1 MSRQVVPSRIPSN
14 SPYHEPWELTAEE
27 RQVFREIS
35 QKSRAAKIAA
45 ARGDGPPSIHPINV
59 PKLKATD
66 LMPMRD
72 STGIRALSM
81 FSGGGGLDL
90 GFCRA
95 GYEHV
100 ASYEILEPAAATL
113 VKARPEWTV
122 YGGAEGDVRS
132 VDWHKYRGLVDVL
145 HGGPPCQPFSMA
157 GRQRG
162 ALDDRN
168 MWPEFVEAVSE
179 AKPLAFVG
187 ENVPALA
194 TAKFSEYVTDSIVM
208 PLQDEYTVRQI
219 VLHAA
224 DFGVPQIRRRVFFV
238 GFRSSRDA
246 ARWTVPVPTVER
258 TMGMREALGLPDI
271 GHDALSPT
279 IRSTLTGPRHT
290 TSILNS
296 VSARE
301 RFAHLQIWPNG
312 VAPTREAAHRF
323 VAPNGHFRLAVPDVA
338 LLQGFPDDWPWV
350 GATYMALGQIGNAV
364 PPPLAYAVAVSVAR
378 ALCGT

>member
-1 MSRQVVPSRIPSN
+1 MNRQVVPSKIPSN

-27 RQVFREIS
+27 RQVFRETS
-35 QKSRAAKIAA
+35 QRSRAAKIAA
-45 ARGDGPPSIHPINV
+45 ARGDGPPPIHPINV
-59 PKLKATD
+59 PKLKAAD

-90 GFCRA
+90 GFWRA

-113 VKARPEWTV
+113 GKAQPGWAV
-122 YGGAEGDVRS
+122 YGGVDGDVRF

-168 MWPEFVEAVSE
+168 MWPEFVGAVSE
-179 AKPLAFVG
+179 VKPLAFIG

-194 TAKFSEYVTDSIVM
+194 TAKFSEYVRDSIM
-208 PLQDEYTVRQI
+208 TPLQNEYTVKQI

-238 GFRSSRDA
+238 GFRSGRDA
-246 ARWTVPVPTVER
+246 ARWSVPEPTTER

-323 VAPNGHFRLAVPDVA
+323 VAPNGHFRLSVPDVA

-350 GATYMALGQIGNAV
+350 GAAYMALGQIGNAV
-364 PPPLAYAVAVSVAR
+364 PPPLAYAVAVSVAKV
-378 ALCGT
+378 LCGR

>member
-1 MSRQVVPSRIPSN
+1 MSRQIVPSKIPSK
-14 SPYHEPWELTAEE
+14 SPYHEPRELTADE
-27 RQVFREIS
+27 RQVFRETS
-35 QKSRAAKIAA
+35 RSSRAAKMAA
-45 ARGDGPPSIHPINV
+45 ARGEGPPPIHSINT
-59 PKLKATD
+59 PKLKPAD
-66 LMPMRD
+66 LMPMRS
-72 STGIRALSM
+72 STGIRALSL

-90 GFCRA
+90 GFWRA

-113 VKARPEWTV
+113 VKAQPEWTV
-122 YGGAEGDVRS
+122 YGGPDGDVRS
-132 VDWHKYRGLVDVL
+132 VDWSKYRGKVDVL

-168 MWPEFVEAVSE
+168 LWPQFVEAVSKV
-179 AKPLAFVG
+179 KPLAFVG

-194 TAKFSEYVTDSIVM
+194 TAKFAAFVGDAIIT
-208 PLQDEYTVRQI
+208 PLQHEYTVQQI

-224 DFGVPQIRRRVFFV
+224 DFGVPQIRRRVFFI
-238 GFRSSRDA
+238 GFRSNREA
-246 ARWTVPVPTVER
+246 QRWSAPEPTSKR
-258 TMGMREALGLPDI
+258 TMGMREALGLPNI
-271 GHDALSPT
+271 GHDGLSPT

-301 RFAHLQIWPNG
+301 RFASLQIWPNG
-312 VAPTREAAHRF
+312 VAPTREAAHSF
-323 VAPNGHFRLAVPDVA
+323 VAPNGHFRLSVPDVA

-350 GATYMALGQIGNAV
+350 GATYMTLGQIGNAV
-364 PPPLAYAVAVSVAR
+364 PPPLAYAVAVTVAK
-378 ALCGT
+378 ALSGK